1 MARGRDAA
9 TSRNWKRRML
19 IVIGGLVAFYLLA
32 LGTVFVLQRNY
43 IYLPDD
49 RRAALAETEA
59 ADLLTEIR
67 RQAADGGSATSWYRP
82 PDAADRPLLVLLQG
96 NAGHIGDRLFK
107 IAPFL
112 RQGWGV
118 LLVGYRGYGGNPGR
132 PTEQGLYADA
142 RAALGFL
149 GETGITPD
157 RWVLY
162 GESLGSGVAV
172 QMAQEYGA
180 GVLVLEA
187 PFTSLAD
194 MAQLRFPYFPS
205 RWLVRDRFDSLAKIG
220 ALDMPVL
227 VIHGALD
234 RVTPAALGRRLFD
247 AAREP
252 KALHVFPDAGHVD
265 LYDHDADRVVIEFV
279 EKAMRPPG

>member
-1 MARGRDAA
+1 
-9 TSRNWKRRML
+9 ML
-19 IVIGGLVAFYLLA
+19 TVVGGLAAAYLLA
-32 LGTVFVLQRNY
+32 LAAIFAMQRNY

-49 RRAALAETEA
+49 RRAALAATDA
-59 ADLLTEIR
+59 ADLLIEIER
-67 RQAADGGSATSWYRP
+67 PAADGHSSICWYRP
-82 PDAADRPLLVLLQG
+82 PEAADQPLLVLLQG

-112 RQGWGV
+112 RAGWGV
-118 LLVGYRGYGGNPGR
+118 LLVGYRGYGGNLGR
-132 PTEQGLYADA
+132 PTETGLYADA

-149 GETGITPD
+149 AESGIAPG

-172 QMAQEYGA
+172 QMAQEVEAGA
-180 GVLVLEA
+180 LVLEA

-194 MAQLRFPYFPS
+194 MAQRRFPYFPS
-205 RWLVRDRFDSLAKIG
+205 RWLVLDRFDSIAKIG
-220 ALDMPVL
+220 ALQLPVL
-227 VIHGALD
+227 VIHGERD
-234 RVTPAALGRRLFD
+234 MVTPATFGRRLFD

-252 KALHVFPDAGHVD
+252 KELRIFPEAGHVD
-265 LYDHDADRVVIEFV
+265 LYDHGADRAVIEFV